1 MIIKGSAIHRFKIMQ
16 EKNAGTFSD
25 RKLIFS
31 NPSAAST
38 LLKKPNSVLY
48 IPTRH
53 NKMDTYAGIAQG
65 NIKSV
70 LYTLAN
76 FNPFAFSPSAI
87 KKDTTTC
94 MTIFTTVQRMV
105 VKSAFRN
112 PESTFK
118 SARLKLESPIRW

>member
-16 EKNAGTFSD
+16 EKNC
-25 RKLIFS
+25 RYIFGQKIDLFK
-31 NPSAAST
+31 PSAAST

-70 LYTLAN
+70 LYTPRQ
-76 FNPFAFSPSAI
+76 FQSFRIQSERD
-87 KKDTTTC
+87 KKGYDHLYDH
-94 MTIFTTVQRMV
+94 IYYR
-105 VKSAFRN
+105 
-112 PESTFK
+112 PEDGRQK
-118 SARLKLESPIRW
+118 RV